1 MSLKVTFSRDNLDVN
16 EQMWLI
22 WGLRGKKLYRGQAD
36 CKRPVSKGRPSTSAV
51 RYRAAC
57 TSKYCVV
64 GNTAN
69 CNFPQ
74 NRMKHTVWP
83 IKQSHYRPGQALRV
97 PGGWGSLI
105 SRQSAHEDVKFDS
118 PTQRP
123 PLPPPPPPPQKIFL
137 VLISFRGWIN
147 PRVTVRPE
155 GLCHWKIPMRPSE
168 IEPKTLRLVTARSIR
183 SFIIAVMH
191 RYCQTDL
198 HLGRQSLIIYG
209 DIWMGSI
216 NSKQFLRGAE
226 DGIFHQNSLT

>member
-105 SRQSAHEDVKFDS
+105 SRQSAHEDVKFVS
-118 PTQRP
+118 PTHRP
-123 PLPPPPPPPQKIFL
+123 PLPQEIFL
-137 VLISFRGWIN
+137 VLIYVRGWVN
-147 PRVTVRPE
+147 PRAIVRPE
-155 GLCHWKIPMRPSE
+155 GLCQWKIPVTPSG
-168 IEPKTLRLVTARSIR
+168 IEPATFRLVVAVPQPTALPRDPFA
-183 SFIIAVMH
+183 SFSMPVI
-191 RYCQTDL
+191 
-198 HLGRQSLIIYG
+198 LGR
-209 DIWMGSI
+209 
-216 NSKQFLRGAE
+216 RGLKLH
-226 DGIFHQNSLT
+226 FSYHF